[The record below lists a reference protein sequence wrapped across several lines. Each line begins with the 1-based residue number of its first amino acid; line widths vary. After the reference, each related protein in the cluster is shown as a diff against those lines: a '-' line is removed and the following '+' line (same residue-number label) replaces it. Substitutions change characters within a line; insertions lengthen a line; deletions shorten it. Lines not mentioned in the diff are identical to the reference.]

1 MTKKYYLFGILIWKV
16 ETEKPKELEVSPEV
30 ADYLRSLSFYTGLY
44 SRRIYSVAGHP
55 GIEKIS
61 KK

>member
-30 ADYLRSLSFYTGLY
+30 ADFLRAITLY
-44 SRRIYSVAGHP
+44 YSSVD
-55 GIEKIS
+55 EL
-61 KK
+61 KKQ

>member
-30 ADYLRSLSFYTGLY
+30 SSFLRSLALY
-44 SRRIYSVAGHP
+44 FEAT
-55 GIEKIS
+55 S
-61 KK
+61 KLN